1 MRTHCKT
8 SKTRTERGAGLVET
22 IVVLPTLLLVIMCI
36 WQAALVYRAKSA
48 LNYAALEAARAGSV
62 ENATVSSIQTAF
74 RKALIP
80 YYGGGRTY
88 RELETTLE
96 RMLRDIDDPERSELL
111 SRIEILSPT
120 QESFTDYQSA
130 AAQTALN
137 EAAERAA
144 RREGRSVPAR
154 ITEPVLPNVGLDR
167 LVCPRDNSG
176 CNSDPARNQSGQT
189 LLDANLLKLRITYG
203 IPPSKQMP
211 LAGRLYTWALN
222 ALRAGEGDAF
232 KQTLLQSG
240 RIPIVVHTTVRMQ
253 SDAIRNTAMISSPGP
268 GNNGTPTDPGP
279 PPGDPPTLPSCGF
292 NDPACGNPSIGPGSG
307 GGNGGGPSCNR
318 QTLIET
324 GSSDVLFDFDSAT
337 INAAGRRMLDQVI
350 ANMRGRAFDR
360 LTLTGYTDQ
369 IGDDAYNQGLS
380 ERRANAVRTYLL
392 NNGLSGRDIRAVG
405 RGEQDPV
412 VELSACPAGPRQI
425 ACLAP
430 NRRVIFTFEGLR

>member
-1 MRTHCKT
+1 MRSASH
-8 SKTRTERGAGLVET
+8 SKRQRGAGLVET
-22 IVVLPTLLLVIMCI
+22 LVVLPTLLLVITCI
-36 WQAALVYRAKSA
+36 WQAALVYRAKA
-48 LNYAALEAARAGSV
+48 AVNYAALEAARAGSV
-62 ENATVSSIQTAF
+62 ANASVDSIQSAF
-74 RKALIP
+74 RKALVP
-80 YYGGGRTY
+80 YYGGGRNY
-88 RELETTLE
+88 QELSATLQ

-111 SRIEILSPT
+111 ARIEIVSPT
-120 QESFTDYQSA
+120 QEAFTDYQSA

-137 EAAERAA
+137 DAAERAA
-144 RREGRSVPAR
+144 RRSGGSAAR
-154 ITEPVLPNVGLDR
+154 ITEPVIPNVGLDQ
-167 LVCPRDNSG
+167 LSCPRDVPG
-176 CNSDPARNQSGQT
+176 CNNDPQRNQSGQS
-189 LLDANLLKLRITYG
+189 LADANLLKLRITYG

-232 KQTLLQSG
+232 KQSLLAGG
-240 RIPIVVHTTVRMQ
+240 RIPVVVHTTVRMQ
-253 SDAIRNTAMISSPGP
+253 SDAIRNTAMVSSPGP
-268 GNNGTPTDPGP
+268 GNDGTPVDPGP

-292 NDPACGNPSIGPGSG
+292 NDPACSNPSTGPGSG
-307 GGNGGGPSCNR
+307 GGNGGPSCNR

-380 ERRANAVRTYLL
+380 ERRANAVRSYLL
-392 NNGLSGRDIRAVG
+392 NNGLAGRDIRAVG

-412 VELSACPAGPRQI
+412 IELGACPAGARQI
-425 ACLAP
+425 SCLAP
-430 NRRVIFTFEGLR
+430 NRRVVFTFEGLR